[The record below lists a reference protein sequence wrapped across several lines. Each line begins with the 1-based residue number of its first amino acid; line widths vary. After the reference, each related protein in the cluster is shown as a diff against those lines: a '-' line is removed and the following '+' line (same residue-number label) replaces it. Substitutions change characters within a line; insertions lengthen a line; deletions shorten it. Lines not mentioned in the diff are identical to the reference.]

1 MACIHRF
8 KRPLGPGQLVSWTG
22 VYKEGFASREAA
34 AAFVE
39 AHVASY
45 QVHGY
50 NGEEGYW
57 WYREASASMTTIFAV
72 CSDGQSLVI
81 G

>member
-8 KRPLGPGQLVSWTG
+8 ERPLGPGQLVSWIG
-22 VYKEGFASREAA
+22 VYKDGFASREAA

-45 QVHGY
+45 QIHGY
-50 NGEEGYW
+50 NDEAGY
-57 WYREASASMTTIFAV
+57 
-72 CSDGQSLVI
+72 
-81 G
+81 